1 MFFPK
6 FDIVQDVAI
15 DYMHLVL
22 IGVVKM
28 LMKLWFDQSP
38 RKADWFMGEYEKEI
52 DQRVA
57 AVEPPNVMSRILRS
71 IAHDLKH
78 WKASEYCSFL
88 LFYGAIAL
96 WEFLPSK

>member
-1 MFFPK
+1 M
-6 FDIVQDVAI
+6 QDVAI

-57 AVEPPNVMSRILRS
+57 AVEPPNVMSRILSS
-71 IAHDLKH
+71 ITHDLKH
-78 WKASEYCSFL
+78 WKASEYRSFL
-88 LFYGAIAL
+88 LFYGAIVL